1 VGDQPP
7 IFQGMV
13 AREQHHA
20 DERRLLPP
28 RRASIERRIGERR
41 LELLQLPDE
50 RREQAERRHGADR
63 RERAGRRHADVARP
77 PRSRFV
83 VLVVSDRD
91 GDVRQVRELLHGAGP
106 EHFDVTAVAPQASPD
121 RLARGGVDVVLLA
134 LSLSARRGFTTFSEL
149 RALAPTVPFLFLSD
163 AKDARHGLEAVRAG
177 AQDFLV
183 MAELDGDGL
192 SRAVRHAI
200 ERNRLH
206 TALLDMALVDDLTG
220 LYNRRGFL
228 TLATRDLRLAR
239 RGDETLLV
247 AFADLDDLKR
257 VNDTSGHA
265 VGDRA
270 LRDTAGVLRQTFRDS
285 DLVARLGG
293 DEYAVLVRHARPE
306 TAGVLGDRL
315 KRHVREFNR
324 RAVRPY
330 QLSISLGFAFHKA
343 GTLDSVTGLLDR
355 ADRALYRD
363 KRRKHEE
370 G

>member
-1 VGDQPP
+1 
-7 IFQGMV
+7 MV
-13 AREQHHA
+13 AREQHPA
-20 DERRLLPP
+20 AERRLLPP
-28 RRASIERRIGERR
+28 RRTGIERRIGERR
-41 LELLQLPDE
+41 LELLPLADE
-50 RREQAERRHGADR
+50 RREQADRRQGPERRD
-63 RERAGRRHADVARP
+63 RAGRRQADV
-77 PRSRFV
+77 PRRGRLV

-91 GDVRQVRELLHGAGP
+91 GDVRQVRELLHRAVP
-106 EHFDVTAVAPQASPD
+106 EQFDVATVEPRASLD
-121 RLARGGVDVVLLA
+121 RLARGGVDVVLLT
-134 LSLSARRGFTTFSEL
+134 LSLSARRGFNTFAEL
-149 RALAPTVPFLFLSD
+149 RAVAPAVPFLFLSD

-183 MAELDGDGL
+183 TAELDGQTL
-192 SRAVRHAI
+192 ARAVRHAI

-206 TALLDMALVDDLTG
+206 AALLDMALVDDLTG

-247 AFADLDDLKR
+247 AFADMDDLKR

-270 LRDTAGVLRQTFRDS
+270 LRDTAGVLRHTFRDS
-285 DLVARLGG
+285 DLVARIGG

-306 TAGVLGDRL
+306 TAAVLTERL
-315 KRHVREFNR
+315 KRQVREFNR
-324 RAVRPY
+324 RADRPY
-330 QLSISLGFAFHKA
+330 DLSISLGFAFHKA
-343 GTLDSVTGLLDR
+343 STLDSVRGLLDR

-370 G
+370 D